1 MDNIK
6 IIKLQNGE
14 DIIGTVT
21 ANGDHYYDVQEPMA
35 FHIDY
40 RGNHS
45 GLVMNH
51 WLPVQ
56 LLKKNSIQ
64 LKTQDVLSVLEP
76 DDEFC
81 EYYLTTVEKIK
92 ELLKAKKLV
101 DSMEDEE
108 INDIMDAYEEL
119 QIDGNTLH

>member
-1 MDNIK
+1 
-6 IIKLQNGE
+6 
-14 DIIGTVT
+14 
-21 ANGDHYYDVQEPMA
+21 
-35 FHIDY
+35 
-40 RGNHS
+40 
-45 GLVMNH
+45 MNH